1 MLCQLSIVFVSMNNM
16 KAYATLVTEHISI
29 VAVYCYIVFLLLNN
43 VISVNTV
50 NVIFVSSA
58 KQ

>member
-1 MLCQLSIVFVSMNNM
+1 MNDM
-16 KAYATLVTEHISI
+16 KDYATLVTEHISI
-29 VAVYCYIVFLLLNN
+29 VAIYCYISFLFLIY

-50 NVIFVSSA
+50 KVIFVSSA

>member
-29 VAVYCYIVFLLLNN
+29 VAIYCYIAFLLLNN

-50 NVIFVSSA
+50 KVIFVSSA